1 MTPEQLIAEGRAIQR
16 PCVFLE
22 FSGTGPVA
30 GVWYDQN
37 DAAEP
42 DSPFRC
48 WLSVNAEHIPPLRGS
63 VHGVLSVF
71 TDEKKCVGG
80 RVEHSSSWPA
90 RVGRPLYARMVDVL
104 PPIEAVF
111 AKGSA
116 EVGAWIESFGWR
128 REDRYSDGFGGRDVV
143 REYEKV
149 FFREYPIYLQRGP
162 GATLGGW
169 HMPWPD
175 DDWHDLLDEELLVC
189 TMQDSEPWVEVWH
202 LGNGDMKV
210 IQRIT

>member
-30 GVWYDQN
+30 GVWHSLEDE
-37 DAAEP
+37 AEP
-42 DSPFRC
+42 DSHLRC
-48 WLSVNAEHIPPLRGS
+48 WISVNAEYIPPLRGS
-63 VHGVLSVF
+63 VQGVLSVF
-71 TDEKKCVGG
+71 TDEKEFVGG
-80 RVEHSSSWPA
+80 RVEYSSSWPA

-104 PPIEAVF
+104 PPIDAVF

-143 REYEKV
+143 REYDKV
-149 FFREYPIYLQRGP
+149 FCREYPAYLQRGP
-162 GATLGGW
+162 AAMLGGW
-169 HMPWPD
+169 HLPWAD
-175 DDWHDLLDEELLVC
+175 DDWHDLLDEELLVY
-189 TMQDSEPWVEVWH
+189 TMQDSEPWVEAWR
-202 LGNGDMKV
+202 LKSGALTV
-210 IQRIT
+210 IQRIS